1 MPDWVFPAMEHIQ
14 PSPFSRLRRSYFQLD
29 SGFLH
34 HSNYP
39 CALLRRSCISLPGL
53 KCGSRAYAFIRL
65 SRFSRTLY
73 ELERRCP
80 DYVDVA
86 DWQMAIE
93 DGGSFLRRWAEQA
106 EALGWTARDLF
117 GLAPAPDKAAANYR
131 RLSRYDLTGLIW
143 LLRGRSVV
151 ALTEATAAIKHPR
164 GAVTTYRRHN
174 KPAFGPI
181 GDSLD
186 YFVA

>member
-1 MPDWVFPAMEHIQ
+1 
-14 PSPFSRLRRSYFQLD
+14 L
-29 SGFLH
+29 
-34 HSNYP
+34 
-39 CALLRRSCISLPGL
+39 
-53 KCGSRAYAFIRL
+53 
-65 SRFSRTLY
+65 
-73 ELERRCP
+73 
-80 DYVDVA
+80 
-86 DWQMAIE
+86 
-93 DGGSFLRRWAEQA
+93 RWAEQA

-117 GLAPAPDKAAANYR
+117 GLTPAPDKAAANYR

-181 GDSLD
+181 GDIFCWVNSAPGGLRQSGGNCQ
-186 YFVA
+186 ARKIGTRT